1 MTAGSERI
9 AVSRKTIGENSMS
22 RKFVA
27 CLLFT
32 VFLLTSAEAQQ
43 LAKMPRIGYLS
54 GSPAS
59 P

>member
-1 MTAGSERI
+1 MKPET
-9 AVSRKTIGENSMS
+9 NW
-22 RKFVA
+22 
-27 CLLFT
+27 LLLAILLLAT
-32 VFLLTSAEAQQ
+32 VPFAEAQQ